1 MVIKVIMKLL
11 DLVIYAAI
19 ILRWCFF
26 VEAKYAWAEGDMY

>member
-19 ILRWCFF
+19 ILRWCFL